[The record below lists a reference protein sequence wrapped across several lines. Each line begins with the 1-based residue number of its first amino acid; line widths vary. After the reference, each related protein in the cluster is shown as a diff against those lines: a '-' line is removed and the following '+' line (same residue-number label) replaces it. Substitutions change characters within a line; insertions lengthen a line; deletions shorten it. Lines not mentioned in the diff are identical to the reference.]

1 VIQDVLRII
10 TAEHMR
16 VRRKM
21 FYFIVPVAA
30 LLVVI
35 IPTLRAYRLAII
47 LHTWS
52 WVGHPGSL
60 PPPGLGEELST
71 LLHWFKWGNLPT
83 ASGAGLLAGLGI
95 VLFLYVGAVWF
106 GDDLSSGAIK
116 QSAILRVK
124 FRQLIWGKVLALMIY
139 TAGTIIFVVVGA
151 LLVTVFLPE
160 VPGRELRAFLHLTL
174 WRNLLVYIA
183 MAFLWTF
190 FAAAVTIM
198 TRSAST
204 GVATSILWVMAEK
217 ELLENGQSGGQLFLA
232 KVTPWSTSQSLLASV
247 YDRFSWL
254 DDPPNWV
261 AWVTTPPY
269 TKIIDHGEVTLYL
282 QSFSLLLVLL
292 LVYLLAAL
300 TVAVIG
306 YYWRGKE

>member
-1 VIQDVLRII
+1 MIQDVLRII

-47 LHTWS
+47 LHTGS

-106 GDDLSSGAIK
+106 GDS
-116 QSAILRVK
+116 
-124 FRQLIWGKVLALMIY
+124 
-139 TAGTIIFVVVGA
+139 
-151 LLVTVFLPE
+151 
-160 VPGRELRAFLHLTL
+160 
-174 WRNLLVYIA
+174 
-183 MAFLWTF
+183 
-190 FAAAVTIM
+190 
-198 TRSAST
+198 
-204 GVATSILWVMAEK
+204 
-217 ELLENGQSGGQLFLA
+217 
-232 KVTPWSTSQSLLASV
+232 
-247 YDRFSWL
+247 
-254 DDPPNWV
+254 
-261 AWVTTPPY
+261 
-269 TKIIDHGEVTLYL
+269 
-282 QSFSLLLVLL
+282 
-292 LVYLLAAL
+292 
-300 TVAVIG
+300 
-306 YYWRGKE
+306 